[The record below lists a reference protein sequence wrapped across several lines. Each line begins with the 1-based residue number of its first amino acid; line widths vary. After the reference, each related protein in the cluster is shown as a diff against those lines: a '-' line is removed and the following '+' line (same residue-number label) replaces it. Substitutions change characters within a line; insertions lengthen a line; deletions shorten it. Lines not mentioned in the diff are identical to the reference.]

1 MNKKEV
7 FESYLNFLEDGFN
20 NQLKGFFLLTFSL
33 IFGSLLF
40 SLNFLPIGKANVVS
54 SWLILSVLALFAM
67 QYVYIF
73 ITIDAGVMW
82 RVISFLAFSF
92 VLTVDSFFNVIFLFL
107 AYFILV
113 SFAAYLISKFLS
125 LRRKGMIK

>member
-73 ITIDAGVMW
+73 ITINAGVMW
-82 RVISFLAFSF
+82 RVISFLTFSLILTTGSF
-92 VLTVDSFFNVIFLFL
+92 VGLIFLL
-107 AYFILV
+107 LDGFILASLV
-113 SFAAYLISKFLS
+113 GCLLVKIFKF
-125 LRRKGMIK
+125 KEEGND